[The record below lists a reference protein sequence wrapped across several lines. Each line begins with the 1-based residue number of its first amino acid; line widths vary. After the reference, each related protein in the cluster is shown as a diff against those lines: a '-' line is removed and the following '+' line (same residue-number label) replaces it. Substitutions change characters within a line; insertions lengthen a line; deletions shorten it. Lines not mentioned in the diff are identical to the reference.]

1 MSVRVYTGPHA
12 SRRSTSP
19 GPLLMSVPWLFA
31 IVTVLG
37 QIWWVLADADG
48 RRLLTVATVLTFFL
62 ASSTHALLTR
72 GVAWTLGYLAVTLV
86 LGWAAEA
93 VGTSTGLPFGDY
105 AYSDALGP
113 TVGGVPFVIPLA
125 WAMMAYPCLLA
136 ARALT
141 RSAVLTP
148 LVGMWLLA
156 TWDLFLDPQMVGEGY
171 WTWASPE
178 PALPGIPGIPA
189 QNYLGW
195 LLVALAIMALLD
207 RLPRRPGPDG
217 VPALLLL
224 WTYVGGIVANAV
236 FLGRPWVAVW
246 GGVAM
251 GIAVLPWLWR
261 TWVERP

>member
-1 MSVRVYTGPHA
+1 MVTDAGPPHRVA
-12 SRRSTSP
+12 A
-19 GPLLMSVPWLFA
+19 VPWLFA
-31 IVTVLG
+31 G
-37 QIWWVLADADG
+37 AAVLAQITWILVPAGDRELVTSAVV
-48 RRLLTVATVLTFFL
+48 LLFTA
-62 ASSTHALLTR
+62 ASLSHAWQQF
-72 GVAWTLGYLAVTLV
+72 GA
-86 LGWAAEA
+86 GWAVRFA
-93 VGTSTGLPFGDY
+93 VVSAVFGLAIELLGHTTDIPFGPYDY
-105 AYSDALGP
+105 TDSLQP
-113 TVGGVPFVIPLA
+113 QILGVPVIVPLA
-125 WAMMAYPCLLA
+125 WAMMAYPCLLLARFVTTRWVVPMA
-136 ARALT
+136 AVGLT
-141 RSAVLTP
+141 
-148 LVGMWLLA
+148 
-156 TWDLFLDPQMVGEGY
+156 TWDFFLDPQMVGEGY

-261 TWVERP
+261 TWVDRP